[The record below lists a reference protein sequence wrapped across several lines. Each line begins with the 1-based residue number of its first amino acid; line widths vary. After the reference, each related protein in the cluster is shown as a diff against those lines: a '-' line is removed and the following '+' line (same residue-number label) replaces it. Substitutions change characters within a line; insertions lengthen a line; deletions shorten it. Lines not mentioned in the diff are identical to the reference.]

1 MRHKTP
7 RKPARQILLFC
18 FVILLLLGGM
28 GIILISIREENKAY
42 SDGQAEADS
51 LLEELRH
58 PSGQEAPESAE
69 EKTAIV
75 TIDDPPNTPKPVEQ
89 KFIRSTEQE
98 AVPSTEQKAILSDS
112 TGNQEK
118 ETGAVNQ
125 PVSSQPEATRT
136 GTAKT
141 PTSAPGASV
150 TTSSSQQPA
159 ETTASAEE
167 RPTAVPHQIGGHTGV
182 DLTAAQAKNS
192 DFVAWLKIP
201 GTNVDYPVVL
211 SDNTAYYLTHSFTGK
226 ESKLGTLF
234 SLKKTDYETPGQN
247 IAIYGHHI
255 TNTSSGELMFRP
267 LLSLKKKTFYE
278 KHSVIYLDSLYHSAA
293 YKIFAVVNL
302 VKGEWDPST
311 ANFASDA
318 DFMAFVRQA
327 QARSLYDTGVE
338 VTASD
343 HILTLITC
351 DRSYAAADGRL
362 IVLAVEQ

>member
-1 MRHKTP
+1 MRYKTP
-7 RKPARQILLFC
+7 RKPARQVVLFC

-28 GIILISIREENKAY
+28 GIILISIREENRAY

-51 LLEELRH
+51 LLEELRP
-58 PSGQEAPESAE
+58 PSGQEAPETAE
-69 EKTAIV
+69 EQVGTVLFDDSPNQPPPVKQDAIL
-75 TIDDPPNTPKPVEQ
+75 P
-89 KFIRSTEQE
+89 TEQE
-98 AVPSTEQKAILSDS
+98 TVQPDG
-112 TGNQEK
+112 TGKQEK
-118 ETGAVNQ
+118 ETVTANQ
-125 PVSSQPEATRT
+125 PILAQPEATRPEA
-136 GTAKT
+136 AKT
-141 PTSAPGASV
+141 PTTTRGAPV
-150 TTSSSQQPA
+150 TASSSQQPA
-159 ETTASAEE
+159 ETTESAEE

-226 ESKLGTLF
+226 QSKLGTLF

-255 TNTSSGELMFRP
+255 TTTSSGELMFRP
-267 LLSLKKKTFYE
+267 LLSYKQRSFYE
-278 KHSVIYLDSLYHSAA
+278 KHSTIYLDSLYHSAA

-311 ANFASDA
+311 ASFASDA
-318 DFMAFVRQA
+318 DFLAFIRQA
-327 QARSLYDTGVE
+327 QPRSLYDTGVE

-343 HILTLITC
+343 RILTLITC